1 MEDSPLCPWCDGG
14 GVVDCTT
21 VTICTNE
28 RRKLEDFGFDVQIP
42 CPMCVCRRC
51 DLPIPPEHWRIPG
64 PYHTYC
70 YSKEA
75 NLDAENS

>member
-28 RRKLEDFGFDVQIP
+28 RRKLADFDFDVQIL
-42 CPMCVCRRC
+42 CPMCICKWC
-51 DLPIPPEHWRIPG
+51 NLKIDPEHYRYPG
-64 PYHTYC
+64 PYHLDC

-75 NLDAENS
+75 NHETD